1 VQLAAW
7 TLFLSSS
14 ACLAQA
20 TYYVSPTGNDNANGL
35 TPATAWASLSK
46 VDSTSYAPG
55 TNILFQS
62 GGVWQGQLSAS
73 SSGTVGNPITYGS
86 YGSGANPT
94 FMGSNVLSNSQFSLV
109 PGTTSTYEIQS
120 SQPIYSVL
128 ASGNFLHSSALL
140 ASSATDPATNVAY
153 VNANPNSWFYN
164 TASDTLYVN
173 SGTSIPSDP
182 RQFTGVVQDDLVYS
196 NYQSNIVFKNLVT
209 DESAKYNAGYG
220 FRVQGGA
227 NVSIINCEAD
237 RAGKHNFG
245 VINSTGFV
253 GNGIT
258 AQYAMPDQGVGGA
271 TALVSYSDGSVSNT
285 TSSWSNVNVSNMG
298 GYPAWYSH
306 GDGLGPVSLTNFK
319 TNGAVISMSANTTLT
334 NATVINTGI
343 QIYDDAT
350 VNGATLIGGGIS
362 LGANAVAKNIFIQD
376 YVNSGTSY
384 PSPIVVTGPNA
395 SLSLSTITISQTVQ
409 QWVALISMVGAN
421 SSLTM
426 TGNVFDTGAQTYL
439 GFQWA
444 TPVTPQNLI
453 SDYTLP
459 A

>member
-1 VQLAAW
+1 
-7 TLFLSSS
+7 
-14 ACLAQA
+14 
-20 TYYVSPTGNDNANGL
+20 
-35 TPATAWASLSK
+35 
-46 VDSTSYAPG
+46 
-55 TNILFQS
+55 
-62 GGVWQGQLSAS
+62 
-73 SSGTVGNPITYGS
+73 
-86 YGSGANPT
+86 
-94 FMGSNVLSNSQFSLV
+94 
-109 PGTTSTYEIQS
+109 
-120 SQPIYSVL
+120 
-128 ASGNFLHSSALL
+128 
-140 ASSATDPATNVAY
+140 

-453 SDYTLP
+453 SDYNLWTGSGISLASLQALGYDPDSITGNPLFVDAGNGNYALAPGSIGVYGLP
-459 A
+459 DSLFDTDGLTDINGLSRPQGPGITYGAFEVAAVPEAGTSASLLVGLAVMGCRRRRS